1 MRFILLPCFCDT
13 LIFTN
18 HIGGIWIIMSEEEFE
33 NRMDFLETLAVNFR
47 ELNEKLQ
54 NVATEESEV

>member
-1 MRFILLPCFCDT
+1 
-13 LIFTN
+13 
-18 HIGGIWIIMSEEEFE
+18 MSEEEFE